1 MQQQGVERREEGRE
15 GKVRRVRKYAA
26 ARCRE
31 EGRRE
36 RGG

>member
-1 MQQQGVERREEGRE
+1 METKGGGRIGWRR
-15 GKVRRVRKYAA
+15 YAA

-36 RGG
+36 RGRLGG